1 MAGLSLQGLADR
13 METGIT
19 KQALSQ
25 YEKGKIKPTSSA
37 IIALS
42 NALDL
47 PVDYFFKK
55 SDVKLENLEFRKS
68 STLSHK
74 EIEAVRFKAMDY
86 LEKCLEIEELMNV
99 EYNFVNPLGKNI
111 VSDKRDIEN
120 YANELREVWELG
132 LDPIP
137 DVIALLEEKK
147 IKVFEIDAPDE
158 FSGLSSIT
166 DGIAVIVVN
175 SNSNIVRKRF
185 TALHELAHLIF
196 YFSDDISEK
205 DREYYCYYFAGA
217 FLFPEEVFIEELGRK
232 RTSILLNE
240 LVLLE
245 NYYGISVQAIMRRAY
260 ELGLISDSKYKDYN
274 IWLSK
279 SGKKKEQ
286 LGEFNGNEKPMR
298 FKLLVYKA
306 LSEGIITHSK
316 AASFLGMPL
325 SEFEEE
331 LTRII

>member
-1 MAGLSLQGLADR
+1 M
-13 METGIT
+13 
-19 KQALSQ
+19 
-25 YEKGKIKPTSSA
+25 
-37 IIALS
+37 
-42 NALDL
+42 
-47 PVDYFFKK
+47 DYFFKK

-99 EYNFVNPLGKNI
+99 EYNFVNPLEKNI

-166 DGIAVIVVN
+166 DGVAVIVVN
-175 SNSNIVRKRF
+175 KNKEMKIARKRF

-196 YFSDDISEK
+196 DFSDDISEK

-217 FLFPEEVFIEELGRK
+217 FLFPEEVFIEELGKK

-279 SGKKKEQ
+279 SGNKKKE
-286 LGEFNGNEKPMR
+286 LGSFNGSEKPLR
-298 FKLLVYKA
+298 FERLVYKA

-316 AASFLGMPL
+316 AASFLGVPL
-325 SEFEEE
+325 ADFEEE